1 MVRRGPQRMNIEG
14 TGMKFLKI
22 IWETIKSIIMMTGLI
37 IFIALWCVVI
47 FFMWIYDSIFG
58 GWK

>member
-1 MVRRGPQRMNIEG
+1 MVRRGPRLMIIEG

>member
-1 MVRRGPQRMNIEG
+1 MNIEG

-22 IWETIKSIIMMTGLI
+22 IWETIKRLILMIGLMMAI
-37 IFIALWCVVI
+37 VLWCVVI
-47 FFMWIYDSIFG
+47 FIMSIYDAIFG